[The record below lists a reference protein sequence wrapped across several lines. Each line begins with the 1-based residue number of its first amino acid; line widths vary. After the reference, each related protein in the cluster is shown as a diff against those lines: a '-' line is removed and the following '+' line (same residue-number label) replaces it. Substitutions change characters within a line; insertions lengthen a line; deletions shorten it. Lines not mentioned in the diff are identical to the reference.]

1 MENTIIIER
10 DAIRQ
15 EVDLRNHYM
24 GEAIKRNDINADLME
39 SNNEDNEL
47 FTMFLNR
54 ACNEL
59 ISGVTLRF
67 PSISYICDRDFVTI
81 SFTSHDNRRH
91 NLLPVLRRAITD
103 YLVNELILQW
113 LLLRR
118 PDMAQSYIS
127 LRNALF
133 ENVQQNFAKFY
144 NTEKIRRRATN
155 LAGI

>member
-39 SNNEDNEL
+39 SNSEDNEL

-67 PSISYICDRDFVTI
+67 PAISYICDRDFITI
-81 SFTSHDNRRH
+81 SFTTRDDSRRSH
-91 NLLPVLRRAITD
+91 LPVLRRAITD

-118 PDMAQSYIS
+118 PDMTQSYIS
-127 LRNALF
+127 LRNSLF
-133 ENVQQNFAKFY
+133 DNVQQNFAKFY